1 MADLID
7 PEKLK
12 SVAQLATEL
21 GYSPNYFANLA
32 AQEKFKAWRIGNTW
46 ATTKEI
52 VQEYIRT
59 ALPPGPRAKSSANT
73 GSSQT
78 RHRKNK
84 KKT

>member
-7 PEKLK
+7 PTQLK
-12 SVAQLATEL
+12 SVAQLAAEF
-21 GYSPNYFANLA
+21 GYSPKYFANLA
-32 AQEKFKAWRIGNTW
+32 AAEKFKAWRIGNTW

-59 ALPPGPRAKSSANT
+59 APPPGPRAKPSAVT
-73 GSSQT
+73 DSPQK

-84 KKT
+84 KSP